1 MKKLTIHGI
10 EKEFI
15 IDAGLIYCI
24 NIENRNFYLK
34 LMDSFLNNDNDFI
47 FYLEKNELVDISKR
61 DLIIND
67 IYNISPNN
75 KKILN
80 SLYKRINEKMLNQ
93 QIKDNI
99 QNINLNLLNILE
111 EISLNLNLSIDY
123 DLDLDITKILS
134 LYKFSFKEDSISLVD
149 KLITYIKANMEIMN
163 VTFVISF
170 NIIQLLSN
178 DDLILFQKELELL
191 NISLINFNFIGKT
204 TNKFIEY
211 TTIDDDL
218 CEY

>member
-61 DLIIND
+61 ALIIND

>member
-134 LYKFSFKEDSISLVD
+134 LYKFSFK
-149 KLITYIKANMEIMN
+149 
-163 VTFVISF
+163 
-170 NIIQLLSN
+170 
-178 DDLILFQKELELL
+178 
-191 NISLINFNFIGKT
+191 
-204 TNKFIEY
+204 
-211 TTIDDDL
+211 
-218 CEY
+218 